1 MRTHAHTYK
10 LALAL
15 SISPTHIQ
23 AHRHTYL
30 TALNA
35 YKISKSSKSRK
46 IRVSCTFA
54 AFMSPS
60 TSLMDES
67 NAFYAS
73 FGCLQMYLF
82 MSTCCSALLCSAAVG
97 WQWGWGWEK
106 EIGWLG
112 TPAGAGG
119 DSFID
124 HMRTH
129 ASAVKGIEPSQA
141 ERRAGKPSS
150 SKFGNVYEPCCC
162 R

>member
-1 MRTHAHTYK
+1 MYK
-10 LALAL
+10 C
-15 SISPTHIQ
+15 IYINICI
-23 AHRHTYL
+23 YL

-73 FGCLQMYLF
+73 FGCLQMYLLWG
-82 MSTCCSALLCSAAVG
+82 MVG
-97 WQWGWGWEK
+97 NGKAMGRQ
-106 EIGWLG
+106 
-112 TPAGAGG
+112 
-119 DSFID
+119 FFD

-129 ASAVKGIEPSQA
+129 ASAVKGIAQEEKQQENHQVQSLA
-141 ERRAGKPSS
+141 TFMSRAAVASKNEEHSS
-150 SKFGNVYEPCCC
+150 SSALASLTFIYSLSGPKWTQLRLQLRSPG
-162 R
+162 